1 MMETKIMNDMNSNYL
16 IIMSDGM
23 TGSGCENK
31 MFEYNHIKGF
41 LPFTVSRI
49 NNNAAYQYQI
59 MEYENLTKAFYN
71 RTFNA
76 MDIKMIFTAIITAG
90 QRAEEYLLNTD
101 AILLNP
107 EYIFLNKDELLFC
120 YYPGEKQS
128 FNHGIRELMEYILE
142 RLDHKN
148 QDNVMMAY
156 GLYQKVLKNNF
167 TMEMLMEEF
176 VKPVENPVKQ
186 VTKSQGRL
194 DLEKEKSDAPI
205 QTMEERVS
213 EILTLEEEFE
223 QAGEKKEK
231 TTRKKTGTKKN
242 SFLNLFKRKD
252 RTPVFT
258 ESANT
263 MLLAED
269 MPYGSTQLLNM
280 NINQKVLTN
289 QGNGKDIILTDF
301 PIYVGN
307 KAGDAKCVI
316 DNVMVSRNHAVLSWE
331 CGIYYVEDNDSTNG
345 TYVNGS
351 RIPPYE
357 PVQIKEGDII
367 CFANEKYCL
376 N

>member
-1 MMETKIMNDMNSNYL
+1 MMQTKIMNDMNANYL
-16 IIMSDGM
+16 IIMSDGIV
-23 TGSGCENK
+23 GSGYENK
-31 MFEYNHIKGF
+31 MFEYNEIKSF
-41 LPFTVSRI
+41 LPFSVSRI
-49 NNNAAYQYQI
+49 NNNAAYQYKI

-76 MDIKMIFTAIITAG
+76 EDIKMIFTAIITAG

-120 YYPGEKQS
+120 YYPGTGQS
-128 FNHGIRELMEYILE
+128 FNQGIRELMEYILE

-176 VKPVENPVKQ
+176 LKPVESKQ
-186 VTKSQGRL
+186 TLIVPNQSYQER
-194 DLEKEKSDAPI
+194 EKVVISPIEEKV
-205 QTMEERVS
+205 Q

-223 QAGEKKEK
+223 KADEKKEK
-231 TTRKKTGTKKN
+231 KIGTKKR
-242 SFLNLFKRKD
+242 SFLDFFKKKNKE
-252 RTPVFT
+252 PVFS

-263 MLLAED
+263 MLLAEN

-280 NINQKVLTN
+280 NISQKLLVN
-289 QGNGKDIILTDF
+289 QGTGKDILLTDF
-301 PIYVGN
+301 PIHIGN
-307 KAGDAKCVI
+307 KSGDAECVI
-316 DNVMVSRNHAVLSWE
+316 DNVMVSRNHAILSWE

-351 RIPPYE
+351 KIPPYQ
-357 PVQIKEGDII
+357 PIQIKEGDII